1 MEIAN
6 TRIYVQ
12 KKYSLYLSGS
22 GASSAIY
29 KANLLSRPLCSHM
42 TRPLSPFILKLNT
55 ENTFLWLKKNIWTY
69 FQVSKT
75 KQEDFLER
83 RNIKGWLALV
93 NVRQCWTICRALA
106 GDGPVGEQLLTQ
118 VWHVDRERNNFRFD
132 FNKLFFKIEF
142 CVQDTLSI
150 SA

>member
-1 MEIAN
+1 MYPPKN
-6 TRIYVQ
+6 N
-12 KKYSLYLSGS
+12 SLHRSGS
-22 GASSAIY
+22 GACSAIY
-29 KANLLSRPLCSHM
+29 TANLLSRLLCSHM
-42 TRPLSPFILKLNT
+42 TSSLSPFVLKLNR

-83 RNIKGWLALV
+83 RNKKGWLALV
-93 NVRQCWTICRALA
+93 NVRQCCTVCRALA
-106 GDGPVGEQLLTQ
+106 GDGPVREQLLTQ

-142 CVQDTLSI
+142 CVQETLSI